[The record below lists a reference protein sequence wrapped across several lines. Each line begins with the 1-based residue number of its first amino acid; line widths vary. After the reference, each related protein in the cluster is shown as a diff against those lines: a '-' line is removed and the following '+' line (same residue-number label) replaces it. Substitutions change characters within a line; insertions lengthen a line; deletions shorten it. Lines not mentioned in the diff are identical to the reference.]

1 MLTQRKIKGL
11 LGVVNTRHHE
21 LLYTE
26 IERKNGSHKRCNF
39 GHTRGSKT
47 GVKHEGNKI
56 LPIRDFELKSATIT
70 SSGKYD
76 IKGDGLQN
84 FCRTCSSRRRRVRIE
99 QSRDINKGGY
109 DVYIKRYG
117 KHTRKCSICKE
128 EKNIHFFKLS
138 PSMES
143 GIHNVCNVCS
153 KKYGE
158 SVGDR
163 IIKYRPDGRFV
174 YKKTADDQHDDHI
187 FPLSY
192 GGTNKKI
199 NHQLI
204 SSTENLAKSN
214 TIPFNNINDINPDLL
229 SQRWLPILT
238 KAKIEDISV
247 MLLKSR
253 LTKAIRDEQ
262 EYLMSKTDDQLE
274 SVFTEYNIV
283 NNYRRNTKRS
293 VIKFRNFMR
302 TIF

>member
-26 IERKNGSHKRCNF
+26 IERKIGSHKTCNF
-39 GHTRGSKT
+39 GHIRGSKT
-47 GVKHEGNKI
+47 GIKHEGDKI
-56 LPIRDFELKSATIT
+56 LPIRNFELKSANMT
-70 SSGKYD
+70 SLGEFD
-76 IKGDGLQN
+76 IKGCGLQG

-117 KHTRKCSICKE
+117 KHTRICSVCKE
-128 EKNIHFFKLS
+128 EKNIYCFKLS
-138 PSMES
+138 PGMES

-163 IIKYRPDGRFV
+163 IIKYRPDGRFA

-187 FPLSY
+187 FPLCY
-192 GGTNKKI
+192 GGTNKEI

-204 SSTENLAKSN
+204 SSTENLTKSN
-214 TIPFNNINDINPDLL
+214 TIPFDNIIDINSDLL
-229 SQRWLPILT
+229 CQRWLPILT
-238 KAKIEDISV
+238 QAKSEDISV
-247 MLLKSR
+247 MLLKAR
-253 LTKAIRDEQ
+253 LVKAIRDEQ
-262 EYLMSKTDDQLE
+262 EDLISKTDDQIE
-274 SVFTEYNIV
+274 SVFVEYNKV
-283 NNYRRNTKRS
+283 NNYRRDTKRC
-293 VIKFRNFMR
+293 VIKFRTFMR